1 MFKEVELERLDA
13 VARESIRANR
23 HSAQKARAKPAA
35 RAGEQGE
42 VMGGEGWQL
51 AARAQRGREFE
62 LWCRAHLASAW
73 RLLLSRYRHASRP
86 RFVSRTHGAASINL
100 HQPAAR
106 LLVSLF
112 PLNLSFASQLSSP
125 AAPRPRARRCSAS
138 LCSNERGARELLSR
152 EARRAWELFV
162 ARADLSDR
170 ADFDFEVI
178 GVGRSCARDTPPAM
192 CAVNKGQL
200 VADLRAAQ
208 VE

>member
-1 MFKEVELERLDA
+1 MPRSPCLGVEAASLTLA
-13 VARESIRANR
+13 PRE
-23 HSAQKARAKPAA
+23 PAA
-35 RAGEQGE
+35 
-42 VMGGEGWQL
+42 L
-51 AARAQRGREFE
+51 
-62 LWCRAHLASAW
+62 
-73 RLLLSRYRHASRP
+73 
-86 RFVSRTHGAASINL
+86 VSRTHGAASINL

-152 EARRAWELFV
+152 EAGRAWELFV

-192 CAVNKGQL
+192 CAVNKG
-200 VADLRAAQ
+200 
-208 VE
+208 

>member
-13 VARESIRANR
+13 VAGESIRANR
-23 HSAQKARAKPAA
+23 HPAQKARAKPAA

-125 AAPRPRARRCSAS
+125 AAPRPRSPLLRIA
-138 LCSNERGARELLSR
+138 LQQRE
-152 EARRAWELFV
+152 RRA
-162 ARADLSDR
+162 
-170 ADFDFEVI
+170 
-178 GVGRSCARDTPPAM
+178 
-192 CAVNKGQL
+192 
-200 VADLRAAQ
+200 
-208 VE
+208 